1 VSAAQGKG
9 ATLRASA
16 WTIAGFGGS
25 QVIRFIGNLILTRL
39 LFPEVFGLAAL
50 VTIFIQ
56 GLWMF
61 SDIGTGPAII
71 QSPHGDDERFLNTCW
86 TIQIVRG
93 VILWLL
99 SCAIAAPVAS
109 IYGQPLLAWL
119 IPVSGLN
126 AVLNGLE
133 ATSMHTAVRRL
144 QLPKVV
150 IVELVSQVV
159 TILAIIAGAVAWRS
173 AVGTQ
178 DPRVVWVVV
187 LGTLLGN
194 VVRLALTH
202 TYLEHIRH
210 RFLVDRHWLR
220 VQLAFGRWITLSTI
234 LTFLSNQSDRLLFGK
249 LVPIEVL
256 GVYNIAATLAM
267 MPTQALDAL
276 GSRVLLPTY
285 SRHAREEGFDRVFAR
300 VRLPLLLG
308 GAAMVSGL
316 VGGGPFLVRVLYDHR
331 YWEAGWIVQ
340 FLAVGAWF
348 QIIDSSNGAV
358 LLALGH
364 TRWKAAVGAAKFL
377 GLAALVPLGFHLD
390 GFRGALLGLVASD
403 VLRYATSTV
412 GILRCGLRP
421 QVTDALLTGAVGLV
435 SAAAWFAGHGLVGAR
450 ERALLPLLAAAGVV
464 GVAWG
469 VAGLWY
475 LSQRRR
481 EAAA

>member
-1 VSAAQGKG
+1 VA
-9 ATLRASA
+9 
-16 WTIAGFGGS
+16 
-25 QVIRFIGNLILTRL
+25 
-39 LFPEVFGLAAL
+39 
-50 VTIFIQ
+50 
-56 GLWMF
+56 
-61 SDIGTGPAII
+61 
-71 QSPHGDDERFLNTCW
+71 
-86 TIQIVRG
+86 
-93 VILWLL
+93 LWLL

-144 QLPKVV
+144 QLPRVV

-159 TILAIIAGAVAWRS
+159 NIVAIIVGALAWRS
-173 AVGTQ
+173 AIGTQ

-187 LGTLLGN
+187 GGTLLGN
-194 VVRLALTH
+194 LVRLVLTH
-202 TYLEHIRH
+202 TYLDHIRH
-210 RFLVDRHWLR
+210 RLLVDRHWLR
-220 VQLAFGRWITLSTI
+220 TQLAFGRWITLSTI

-249 LVPIEVL
+249 LIPIEVL

-276 GSRVLLPTY
+276 GSRVLLPTF

-316 VGGGPFLVRVLYDHR
+316 VGGGPFLVRVLYDSR

-340 FLAVGAWF
+340 FLALGAWF
-348 QIIDSSNGAV
+348 QIIESSNGAV
-358 LLALGH
+358 LLAMGH
-364 TRWKAAVGAAKFL
+364 SRWKAAVGGAKFL
-377 GLAALVPLGFHLD
+377 GLVAFVPLGFHLD

-403 VLRYATSTV
+403 VLRYATSTA

-421 QVTDALLTGAVGLV
+421 HVMDAMLTALVGTV
-435 SAAAWFAGHGLVGAR
+435 SALAWFAGRGLVGAH
-450 ERALLPLLAAAGVV
+450 ERSVLPLLAAATVV
-464 GVAWG
+464 GLTWG
-469 VAGLWY
+469 SAGLWY
-475 LSQRRR
+475 LARKRR
-481 EAAA
+481 EAATA